1 MSNLEETTENKK
13 KKLILADPL
22 KSPGSFGAF
31 GGLFI
36 LQGVISLVW
45 GITKNTFD
53 IVPERLD
60 QLTAASTQET
70 AQMVICLYGLVCIIG
85 GVLILGVENIIE
97 TLKPS
102 GRKPTIKGWL
112 SSIVGAAV
120 VSAII
125 MLPFL
130 IILNIIKH

>member
-1 MSNLEETTENKK
+1 MSNLEETEENKK
-13 KKLILADPL
+13 KKLKLVDPL

-31 GGLFI
+31 GALFI

-45 GITKNTFD
+45 GITKTTFD
-53 IVPERLD
+53 IIPERLD
-60 QLTAASTQET
+60 QLTAVSTQET
-70 AQMVICLYGLVCIIG
+70 AQMAICLYGLVCIIG
-85 GVLILGVENIIE
+85 GIVMLGVENIIE

-102 GRKPTIKGWL
+102 ERKPTIKSWL

-120 VSAII
+120 VSTII

-130 IILNIIKH
+130 IILSIIKH